1 MIAAAAKFPGWVKK
15 AQAQLDSVCGS
26 NAERLPSFDVSSK
39 VDTILSQESLLVVQ
53 GL

>member
-1 MIAAAAKFPGWVKK
+1 MIAAAAKFPDWAKK

-26 NAERLPSFDVSSK
+26 NAERFPSFDVSQKGRYSFHTK
-39 VDTILSQESLLVVQ
+39 AHWVLQ